1 MWNPRHGVVTFWRQQ
16 EGSTVVMTAINANNV
31 KVREVNLDTD
41 KNIIYIAYIII
52 GQGYRA

>member
-1 MWNPRHGVVTFWRQQ
+1 M
-16 EGSTVVMTAINANNV
+16 MTAINANNV

-41 KNIIYIAYIII
+41 KNIIYIAYTII